1 MKKNLIFVFA
11 LCVFSFC
18 SFSAFSVSSVQKA
31 NRRTAVRCLNLAKNY
46 LSSGDFE
53 NALSQTELGLSYD
66 ETVSDLWYIKA
77 AAMNQKGEARAFLIP
92 LVQRAVTE
100 GEWVDYN
107 RDSARILYADL
118 LCDTGEY
125 VQALAVLDSNPRI
138 YNSDSEFIRAKSYY
152 RIGTEDSVSKARE
165 KINSAR
171 KIYGKDMRF
180 PELFFRHEYSIMKR
194 DSENA
199 GNSESAEKPAEN
211 TNGED
216 FSDEASSVL
225 VRKIADS
232 FIAGMPEYENPDAEL
247 EIYAAI
253 FASGERQRR
262 LLEAFSSHGL
272 RHPLFAGIALENGL
286 LTEGEAWDYFSSFAD
301 GKISLSLLEDFLK
314 HITDEEI
321 SESVREYLNAY
332 SGTLT
337 LDTNGDLEENLTVIY
352 SRGRPE
358 SFFWDSTN
366 DGIIEWNVK
375 CDFGVPETIDLTDG
389 NIRISYGTY
398 PGIVKA
404 LYKSARYENG
414 AAVFNILDGEMR
426 WSPFD
431 IKIHALIKDL
441 FDFDF
446 YVPFPEENSSHLD
459 AGLFLSSCYS
469 YEVPTEERENSFIR
483 FSVLDGQIQG
493 SEYIQDGRL
502 YASGTFVNSLPEMRS
517 VDNDGDGV
525 FETTEYFGFDPEN
538 EYETSLADQ
547 EQIMTNLF
555 GLPASGSGLFVRMI
569 QIDRNKDAVPDFSE
583 EYLPLGGKITSWDN
597 DYDGN
602 WEIRYKK
609 YPQENGSPLVE
620 ESEFLSFFE
629 KQIVKITSLDGVPSG
644 VSVGGTDYEVTK
656 GSYDGFYWIGEHGG
670 AEDEYSL
677 LKDFDFSAPQ
687 GTSMLLEN
695 DSERMIAVK
704 IGGNVYGTILPSSE
718 TDFSG
723 TDTTE
728 SDSSSADSDDYSSAE
743 GETNP

>member
-11 LCVFSFC
+11 VFALSLC
-18 SFSAFSVSSVQKA
+18 SFSAFSASSVQRA
-31 NRRTAVRCLNLAKNY
+31 NRRTAVRCLSLAKSY

-53 NALSQTELGLSYD
+53 NALSQVELGLSYD
-66 ETVSDLWYIKA
+66 ENVSDLWYIKA
-77 AAMNQKGEARAFLIP
+77 AAMSQKGEARAFLIP

-125 VQALAVLDSNPRI
+125 IQALAVLDTNPRI
-138 YNSDSEFIRAKSYY
+138 FSSDAEFIRAKSYY

-165 KINSAR
+165 KINTAR
-171 KIYGKDMRF
+171 KIYGNDMRF
-180 PELFFRHEYSIMKR
+180 PELFFRHEYSIMKNMEKMENAEKESG
-194 DSENA
+194 DGTGDGFSENP
-199 GNSESAEKPAEN
+199 SSA
-211 TNGED
+211 
-216 FSDEASSVL
+216 L

-232 FIAGMPEYENPDAEL
+232 FIAKMPEYENPDDEL

-253 FASGERQRR
+253 FASGERQKR
-262 LLEAFSSHGL
+262 LLEAFSAHGL
-272 RHPLFAGIALENGL
+272 RHPLYAGIALENGL

-301 GKISLSLLEDFLK
+301 GKISLSLLEDFLP
-314 HITDEEI
+314 HITDKDTA
-321 SESVREYLNAY
+321 ESVREYLNAY

-337 LDTNGDLEENLTVIY
+337 LDTNGDLEENLTVVY

-358 SFFWDSTN
+358 SFFWDSAN

-389 NIRISYGTY
+389 NIRLSYGTY
-398 PGIVKA
+398 PGIVEA

-414 AAVFNILDGEMR
+414 AAVFRIHDGEMS

-431 IKIHALIKDL
+431 IKTSALVKGL

-446 YVPFPEENSSHLD
+446 YIPFPEENSSHLN

-502 YASGTFVNSLPEMRS
+502 YASGAFVDSLPETRS

-525 FETTEYFGFDPEN
+525 FETTEFFGFDPEN

-547 EQIMTNLF
+547 EQLMTNLF

-569 QIDRNKDAVPDFSE
+569 QIDRNQDTVPDFTE
-583 EYLPLGGKITSWDN
+583 EYLPLGGKITRWDN

-602 WEIRYKK
+602 WEISYKK
-609 YPQENGSPLVE
+609 YPQEKGSPLVE

-629 KQIVKITSLDGVPSG
+629 KESVKITSIDGVPSG
-644 VSVGGTDYEVTK
+644 VSVGGTERKVTK
-656 GSYDGFYWIGEHGG
+656 GSYDGFYWIGEQGG

-695 DSERMIAVK
+695 GSERMIAVK
-704 IGGNVYGTILPSSE
+704 IGGNIYGTLLPSYE
-718 TDFSG
+718 ADFSE

-728 SDSSSADSDDYSSAE
+728 SDSSGEDSTE